1 MKRENVVLQTGLK
14 ELSGQYE
21 KHCREKG
28 LKDSSIQL
36 YMKLGLRFLKGL
48 EDAGAESAKD
58 INADRVMQGRFLC
71 DTIEDK
77 ITEVGGLLEYF
88 K

>member
-14 ELSGQYE
+14 KLSGQYE

-36 YMKLGLRFLKGL
+36 YMKLG
-48 EDAGAESAKD
+48 
-58 INADRVMQGRFLC
+58 
-71 DTIEDK
+71 
-77 ITEVGGLLEYF
+77 ITEVGGLLDYI
-88 K
+88 KQ

>member
-36 YMKLGLRFLKGL
+36 YMKLGLRFLKGV
-48 EDAGAESAKD
+48 EDAGAESTKD
-58 INADRVMQGRFLC
+58 INADRVMQGETSVRY
-71 DTIEDK
+71 DRRRDHQ
-77 ITEVGGLLEYF
+77 GRGLIGIF
-88 K
+88 

>member
-1 MKRENVVLQTGLK
+1 MKRENVALQTGLK

-36 YMKLGLRFLKGL
+36 YMKLG
-48 EDAGAESAKD
+48 
-58 INADRVMQGRFLC
+58 
-71 DTIEDK
+71 
-77 ITEVGGLLEYF
+77 ITEVGGLLDYI
-88 K
+88 KQ